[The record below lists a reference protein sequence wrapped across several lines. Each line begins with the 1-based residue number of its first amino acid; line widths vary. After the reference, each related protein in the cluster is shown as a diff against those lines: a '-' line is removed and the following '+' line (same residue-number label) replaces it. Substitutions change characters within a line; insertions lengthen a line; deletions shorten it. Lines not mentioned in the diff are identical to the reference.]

1 MSQSSPVPVPAPA
14 PRVHLALPK
23 GRMERGVLELLAAAG
38 IGIRTDARAYR
49 PRLSLPVFETK
60 LLKPQNLVAML
71 QQGSRDVGFAGADWV
86 AERGAELV
94 ELLDTGLDPVRIVA
108 AAPAELVEN
117 GRLRAPRGRPL
128 VVCSEYE
135 RLAREW
141 MRSLGGEAL
150 FVRSYGATEV
160 FPPED
165 ADVIVDNT
173 ATGATLAAN
182 GLVEVA
188 EVMTSST
195 RLYANP
201 RALDDPDRR
210 APIEA
215 LVVCLRAVLA
225 ARSRA
230 MVELNVAAADLD
242 RVVAALP
249 CMRQPTVSSL
259 HAGAG
264 YAVRA
269 AVPRREL
276 PVLVPRLKA
285 LGAADVVVSGCE
297 QIVP

>member
-1 MSQSSPVPVPAPA
+1 
-14 PRVHLALPK
+14 
-23 GRMERGVLELLAAAG
+23 MERAVLELLQDAG

-49 PRLSLPVFETK
+49 PRLSLPEFETK
-60 LLKPQNLVAML
+60 LLKPQNIVAML
-71 QQGSRDVGFAGADWV
+71 QEGSRDVGFAGADWV
-86 AERGAELV
+86 AERGAELE

-108 AAPAELVEN
+108 AAPRELVDG
-117 GRLRAPRGRPL
+117 GRLRAPRDRPL
-128 VVCSEYE
+128 VVCGEYE
-135 RLAREW
+135 QLAREW
-141 MRSLGGEAL
+141 MRSLGCAAR

-165 ADVIVDNT
+165 ADVAVDNT
-173 ATGATLAAN
+173 ASGATLAAN
-182 GLVEVA
+182 GLVVVDEL
-188 EVMTSST
+188 MQSST

-201 RALDDPDRR
+201 RALDDPRRR

-230 MVELNVAAADLD
+230 MVELNVASDDLA
-242 RVVAALP
+242 RVFAALP
-249 CMRQPTVSSL
+249 CMRQPTVASL

-276 PVLVPRLKA
+276 PVLVPLLKA
-285 LGAADVVVSGCE
+285 LGAADIVVSGCE